1 MDTLVDENLVDKD
14 TVVDLLKND
23 VVLITPKD
31 SKLGIK
37 GFKDITKLIQLQSV
51 ILKAYQQVNTQKK
64 FLRTQVFTMKLRR
77 KQVLEQA

>member
-31 SKLGIK
+31 SKLGINGIQGHHK
-37 GFKDITKLIQLQSV
+37 GG
-51 ILKAYQQVNTQKK
+51 YNCN
-64 FLRTQVFTMKLRR
+64 R
-77 KQVLEQA
+77 